1 MEKRIFE
8 KISWIL
14 MAIVCILSITIGS
27 VSVLDV
33 VDYEDQ
39 FVRHIVLVLI
49 VVVFLT
55 WTVGLICNIKSVS
68 P

>member
-1 MEKRIFE
+1 MEKRILE

-14 MAIVCILSITIGS
+14 MAIVFISSITIGS
-27 VSVLDV
+27 ISVLDM

-39 FVRHIVLVLI
+39 FVGRIVLVLVAVI
-49 VVVFLT
+49 FLT
-55 WTVGLICNIKSVS
+55 WVVGLICNIESVS